1 MANAITA
8 IFGANSTQ
16 FQAELA
22 KMQTLATAS
31 AARINSS
38 MSGHG
43 HTGVTGMVRESA
55 VIGREIAM
63 GRGMGRIL
71 ASLTLLTQYI
81 GSASRASKA
90 GQSAAAELAAA
101 YEKQALKADVAAI
114 AAARKAQ
121 ALTAEAE
128 LEGFEVDATIAA
140 ADANALEA
148 DTARAAAA
156 ALREKAAAAATDAA
170 AQSALAGASA
180 KAGMGMVGLTAI
192 FALMVV
198 IIAEAYVVVKALVE
212 IFSRDSKAQLEA
224 AQYANAHRLAI
235 WEEVEAMEKL
245 KDASEKTAEALH
257 RMNEEK
263 DHSVE
268 LAKEAIEASKAEAE
282 AREKLYSAS
291 VKSKLL
297 DIEIAEKRGFITP
310 QQAAAKKAQIESQSV
325 ADEADM
331 KQKQLDIEA
340 KISKDAAIKAE
351 KDKIDAQQKVQEAS
365 NNINNSPEGAAKA
378 KALAAAEKDLD
389 ASKREAEQAKKDL
402 IEYNKG
408 GANILWSSSLKA
420 YMAGSGG
427 AKDKT
432 AALQEIADTKS
443 NAAASAVMRIN
454 SLKRNMSPDEKALA
468 DATRIAEEKTNAAVT
483 LQTDARKAETEA
495 NINRQNAAAVV
506 AAEQANI
513 KKQADLEMITSEKKG
528 YDLNS
533 QQKIGAYAAT
543 PPEWKQM
550 VELNRRTADNTNFLR
565 PSPHAAPGTQKPQ
578 LGTAPE
584 SHAFKGVFQ
593 G

>member
-1 MANAITA
+1 MATAITA
-8 IFGANSTQ
+8 VFGASSAS

-43 HTGVTGMVRESA
+43 HTGVTGMVREST

-81 GSASRASKA
+81 GSASQASKA

-156 ALREKAAAAATDAA
+156 ALRQKAEAAATDAA
-170 AQSALAGASA
+170 AQNALAGAGA
-180 KAGMGMVGLTAI
+180 KAGLGMFGLIAI
-192 FALMVV
+192 FALMVI
-198 IIAEAYVVVKALVE
+198 IIAEAYVVVKGLVE
-212 IFSRDSKAQLEA
+212 IFSRVSKAQLEA

-235 WEEVEAMEKL
+235 WEEMEAMEKL

-282 AREKLYSAS
+282 ARGKLYSAS

-297 DIEIAEKRGFITP
+297 DVEIAEKRGFITP
-310 QQAAAKKAQIESQSV
+310 QQAASKKAQIESQAV

-331 KQKQLDIEA
+331 KQKQLDTEA
-340 KISKDAAIKAE
+340 KISKYAAIKAE

-365 NNINNSPEGAAKA
+365 NKINTSPEGVAKA
-378 KALAAAEKDLD
+378 KALAAAEKDLE
-389 ASKREAEQAKKDL
+389 ASKREAEQAQKDV

-408 GANILWSSSLKA
+408 GSNILWSSSLKA
-420 YMAGSGG
+420 RMDGFKGT
-427 AKDKT
+427 KDKA
-432 AALQEIADTKS
+432 AALQESADSKS
-443 NAAASAVMRIN
+443 NAAVSSEIRIN

-495 NINRQNAAAVV
+495 NINRQNAAPVV

-513 KKQADLEMITSEKKG
+513 KKQADLEMITSDKKG

-584 SHAFKGVFQ
+584 SHTFKGVFR